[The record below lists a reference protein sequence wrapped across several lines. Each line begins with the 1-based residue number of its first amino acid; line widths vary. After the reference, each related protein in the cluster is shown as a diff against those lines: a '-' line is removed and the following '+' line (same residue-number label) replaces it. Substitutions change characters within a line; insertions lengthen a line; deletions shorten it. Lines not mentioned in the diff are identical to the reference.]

1 MANTELFKNGNAQA
15 VHIPAEL
22 AYPTWDVDPVIEREG
37 DERRFRPAQRRLG
50 DVLGKLAR
58 LRQSVYN
65 VDT

>member
-1 MANTELFKNGNAQA
+1 MANTELCKNGNAQA

-22 AYPTWDVDPVIEREG
+22 AYPTWDVDLVIEREG
-37 DERRFRPAQRRLG
+37 DELRIHPAQRRLG